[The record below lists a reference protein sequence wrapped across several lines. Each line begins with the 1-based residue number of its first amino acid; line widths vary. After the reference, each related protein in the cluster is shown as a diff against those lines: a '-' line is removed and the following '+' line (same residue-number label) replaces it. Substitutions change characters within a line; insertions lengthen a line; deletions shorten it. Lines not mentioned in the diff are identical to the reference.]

1 MPRERV
7 CQVVG
12 MRAEAVRQG
21 CAHPAW
27 GKVRRSVSWSRVREE
42 WDGKGKT
49 ATEWDKGRP

>member
-1 MPRERV
+1 MPGKRV
-7 CQVVG
+7 CQVAG

-21 CAHPAW
+21 GAHPTW
-27 GKVRRSVSWSRVREE
+27 GKVSGSVSWNKVREE